1 MEYTDDLSD
10 FMTFVG
16 TISILVYSVHCP
28 AGKTGYQGRVDRQ
41 GARQGSKGS

>member
-1 MEYTDDLSD
+1 MQSIKTLNDTQRINLMEYTDDLSD

-28 AGKTGYQGRVDRQ
+28 VEA
-41 GARQGSKGS
+41 

>member
-16 TISILVYSVHCP
+16 TISILVYSVHRP
-28 AGKTGYQGRVDRQ
+28 VEAYIFQLRFPY
-41 GARQGSKGS
+41 GAQRENK